1 MLFFIL
7 EKCILIDDDSK
18 LFGLIRIYG
27 ENIWW
32 KCLLREE
39 SEGWYWY
46 LNRV

>member
-27 ENIWW
+27 ENV
-32 KCLLREE
+32 C
-39 SEGWYWY
+39 
-46 LNRV
+46 